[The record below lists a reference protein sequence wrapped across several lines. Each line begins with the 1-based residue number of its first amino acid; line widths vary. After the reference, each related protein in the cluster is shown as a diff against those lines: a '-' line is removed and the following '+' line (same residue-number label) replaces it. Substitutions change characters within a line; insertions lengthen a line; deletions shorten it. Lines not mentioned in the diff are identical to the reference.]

1 MPENISK
8 EEFQKEAEKR
18 KRVEAQLIEYVDK
31 FNDLAEACAD
41 IVLYHDLQGNI
52 AFINE
57 AGLKFT
63 NYDKEA
69 ALKANIKDV
78 IPEKYLLQMVER
90 QKGRKAGYDK
100 RNAYEIEYISKH
112 NEAIPL
118 EVNSIMVK
126 DKGVPY
132 ILLLIRDLRL
142 YKQKERELFEKREK
156 FQNIL
161 DSIDDGYYEVDLKG
175 NIVFCNESFCRIL
188 GYSKEEVTGRNY
200 RNSVDKENKKK
211 IFESFNTVFKTGGS
225 SKALDLKVKRKDGSE
240 RFIEASIAL
249 AKGPDNVPVGFRGLI
264 RDITERRQAEEANK
278 KLENELRHA
287 QKMEAIGTLAGGIAH
302 DFNNILMSIQGNISL
317 MLMDIDPSDPFYE
330 NLKKMEDSVENASS
344 LTRQI
349 LGFARGG
356 KYYIKDT
363 DLNELVERT
372 SKLFS
377 RARKEINIQTR
388 LQEKIWSVKADQS
401 QIEHVLLNIY
411 VNAWQAMPSGG
422 NIYIVIGN
430 VVIDETYIKPFAIQP
445 GKYVRIS
452 ITDTGVGMDET
463 TKQRVF
469 DPFFTTREIGRGTG
483 LGLASVYGIVKN
495 HGGFINV
502 YSEIGIGST
511 FNMYLPAFEKIIKDD
526 EKKETDRRIS
536 GTGTI
541 LFVDDEKMIIDVGQ
555 AILKKL
561 GYNVITATGGQ
572 EAVDLFGK
580 NRNEIDLVVLDMI
593 MPDMNGS
600 EVFDRIREINPDV
613 KIMLSSGYSLND
625 QAAEIMEKGC
635 NGFIQKPFNM
645 NKLSAKLSEIL
656 HGQ

>member
-8 EEFQKEAEKR
+8 EEFQKEVEKR
-18 KRVEAQLIEYVDK
+18 KRAEAELGEYIDK

-57 AGLKFT
+57 VGLKFT
-63 NYDKEA
+63 GYNREE

-78 IPEKYLLQMVER
+78 IPEKYLLQMFER

-100 RNAYEIEYISKH
+100 RNAYEIEYISQH
-112 NEAIPL
+112 GEVIPL

-126 DKGVPY
+126 DKGVTY
-132 ILLLIRDLRL
+132 ILLLVRDLRL
-142 YKQKERELFEKREK
+142 YKQKERESSENRKK

-161 DSIDDGYYEVDLKG
+161 DSMEDGYYEVDLKG
-175 NIVFCNESFCRIL
+175 EIVFCNESFCRIL
-188 GYSKEEVTGRNY
+188 GYSKDEVIGKSY
-200 RNSVDKENKKK
+200 HDSVDAKNKEKL
-211 IFESFNTVFKTGGS
+211 FEAFNNVFKTGRT
-225 SKALDLKVKRKDGSE
+225 SKILDWEVKRKDGSN
-240 RFIEASIAL
+240 RFVEASIDFV
-249 AKGPDNVPVGFRGLI
+249 KDPDNVPVGFRGLI

-278 KLENELRHA
+278 KLEHELRHA

-302 DFNNILMSIQGNISL
+302 DFNNILMNIQGNISL
-317 MLMDIDPSDPFYE
+317 MLMDIDPSDPYYE

-377 RARKEINIQTR
+377 RARKEINIQTK
-388 LQEKIWSVKADQS
+388 LQENAWSVKADQS
-401 QIEHVLLNIY
+401 QIEHALLNIY

-422 NIYIVIGN
+422 NLYIVIGN
-430 VVIDETYIKPFAIQP
+430 VLIDENYIKPFAVQP
-445 GKYVRIS
+445 GRYVRIS
-452 ITDTGVGMDET
+452 ITDTGVGMDEAT
-463 TKQRVF
+463 RQRVF

-483 LGLASVYGIVKN
+483 LGLASVYGIIKN
-495 HGGFINV
+495 HSGFINV

-511 FNMYLPAFEKIIKDD
+511 FNIYLPAFEKIIKDD

-572 EAVDLFGK
+572 EAIDLFGK

-593 MPDMNGS
+593 MPDMSGS
-600 EVFDRIREINPDV
+600 VVFERIREINPDV
-613 KIMLSSGYSLND
+613 KVLLSSGYALND
-625 QAAEIMEKGC
+625 QATGIMEKGC
-635 NGFIQKPFNM
+635 NGFIQKPFNV
-645 NKLSAKLSEIL
+645 NKLSAKLNEIL